1 MDQLLDLATKAGMD
15 PDQGKAASGGIL
27 SVLKTAMEGQDFDKI
42 VANIPGAST
51 AVEEHEA
58 STANDAPASGMAG
71 MMGAAMSSLG
81 GSQGASMAG
90 LLATLQN
97 KGIDPG
103 MMQKYM
109 TSVAPIIQEKCG
121 VDITKTLGLPSSDSG
136 GETSVESGDASGGGD
151 GNSNPLS
158 SLSGMAKGFG
168 F

>member
-1 MDQLLDLATKAGMD
+1 MD
-15 PDQGKAASGGIL
+15 PAQGKAASGGIL
-27 SVLKTAMEGQDFDKI
+27 SVLKSSMEGQDFDKI

-90 LLATLQN
+90 LLTTLQN

-109 TSVAPIIQEKCG
+109 TSVAPMIQEKCG
-121 VDITKTLGLPSSDSG
+121 VDITKALGLPSSGGG
-136 GETSVESGDASGGGD
+136 GEASGQSGDAGGEGD
-151 GNSNPLS
+151 GTSNPMS